1 MHADDGRFTVHMDD
15 GHNKEVDERSTLD
28 DGYKKNL
35 IDAGR
40 WTLFCLILSVPSG
53 SSSSVSQTDKKTVP

>member
-40 WTLFCLILSVPSG
+40 WTLFCLILS
-53 SSSSVSQTDKKTVP
+53 T